1 MPPPEENLQY
11 ELQTLQLVRATF
23 ESVRQLV
30 DAVHT
35 DVATMTGNCEA
46 FSDITKRWDEV
57 VTLPEAEEGK
67 KTAKKPAF
75 GRT

>member
-1 MPPPEENLQY
+1 MPASEESLQS

-30 DAVHT
+30 DAIHT

-46 FSDITKRWDEV
+46 LSDITKRWDEA
-57 VTLPEAEEGK
+57 VTLPGVEEG
-67 KTAKKPAF
+67 KTAKKTAF